1 MKYVATDYT
10 RRNLCYS
17 LSGLYL
23 SARLNPHI
31 QFAKVGGSVEVVAS
45 AKNIVLV
52 VDDEL
57 EVRLM
62 ATEALSEA
70 GFRAEVADNGND
82 GLKLFTE
89 HSSEICLVLSD
100 VVMPVMDG
108 LWMVERIVELDP
120 EMKVMF
126 MTGYS
131 QSELH
136 ILSKTRF
143 PIIRKSFLAGNLIQS
158 IQSMFPAS
166 RQTLTAK

>member
-1 MKYVATDYT
+1 VIFVTASGIF
-10 RRNLCYS
+10 LPA
-17 LSGLYL
+17 LSD
-23 SARLNPHI
+23 PHI
-31 QFAKVGGSVEVVAS
+31 QSAEVGGSVKVVAS

-57 EVRLM
+57 EARRM
-62 ATEALSEA
+62 ATQALSEA

-108 LWMVERIVELDP
+108 LRMVEKIVELDP

-131 QSELH
+131 QSELQ
-136 ILSKTRF
+136 ILTKTRF
-143 PIIRKSFLAGNLIQS
+143 PIIRKPFLAGDLIQS

-166 RQTLTAK
+166 RQTLTAN